1 MLINVSFL
9 DAFRSMEPHVS
20 APIPYHEAYLAFIQE
35 ERSKGIARDKATKDE
50 MQTQGIFNVLAQMV
64 LP

>member
-1 MLINVSFL
+1 
-9 DAFRSMEPHVS
+9 MEPHVS